1 MKNVIVTVEKSEN
14 NYSACIETLWG
25 CVTTGKTMSELKR
38 NMYEAVEF
46 HLEGMVEDGIAIPEP
61 FNEEYQLVFRFD
73 TECLLTHYKG
83 IFTNSALERMTG
95 INQRQLQRYASGR
108 SRPMKPQQMKIQKA
122 LHRLGGF
129 GCLIMLFSISIH
141 LIPKLFPHSIAFI
154 ETS

>member
-46 HLEGMVEDGIAIPEP
+46 HLEGMAEDGTDIPEP
-61 FNEEYQLVFRFD
+61 FNEKYQLVFRFD

-83 IFTNSALERMTG
+83 IITNSALERLTG
-95 INQRQLQRYASGR
+95 INQRQLQRYASGK
-108 SRPMKPQQMKIQKA
+108 SRPMRPQQVKIQNA
-122 LHRLGGF
+122 LHRLGGE
-129 GCLIMLFSISIH
+129 LLEVE
-141 LIPKLFPHSIAFI
+141 L
-154 ETS
+154 